1 MMSVSTVDLA
11 DAVLALHL
19 LVIGFNVFG
28 LLAIPLGAWR
38 RWRFVRIA
46 WWRWLHVA
54 ALAVVAVQALAGRAC
69 FLTLWQAALLA
80 NGGRTPPLIM
90 RWVDRVIFWPLPL
103 WAFAALYVAVWIY
116 VLVLLW
122 VVPPAW
128 PRRRTTG
135 ASAAEADR

>member
-1 MMSVSTVDLA
+1 MMSASAVGLA

-28 LLAIPLGAWR
+28 LIAIPLGAWR
-38 RWRFVRIA
+38 HWRFVRIA

-54 ALAVVAVQALAGRAC
+54 ALAMVAVQALAGRAC

-80 NGGRTPPLIM
+80 NGAGAPPLIM
-90 RWVDRVIFWPLPL
+90 HWVDQVIFWPLPL
-103 WAFAALYVAVWIY
+103 WVFAALYVVVWLY

-135 ASAAEADR
+135 SIGG